1 MQECAMSTVREQ
13 RRSHEGSARRT
24 PGANGFAIC
33 AMLAVLLCAGP
44 ALGTTI
50 ESLLE
55 PFTGGHASVL
65 VTISDEDA
73 SLDDGELLVTV
84 EVLDGGAIR
93 GVFLDLSD
101 DSLLGGI
108 VAEGDYVT
116 DVETGNVIN
125 LGGGSN
131 LHGGG
136 SPCPCDLGVEIGTPG
151 GSRDFVQSTSFT
163 LSSSYGDLDISLFF
177 DQNVGVR
184 LSPRNSS
191 KLGGVLPVPEPS
203 SAALLG
209 LGVIGLAL
217 RRKLRS

>member
-1 MQECAMSTVREQ
+1 MASVRKQ
-13 RRSHEGSARRT
+13 LRSDEGSGRGI
-24 PGANGFAIC
+24 PGATGFSIG
-33 AMLAVLLCAGP
+33 AMLAVLLFAGP

-65 VTISDEDA
+65 VTVSDEDA
-73 SLDDGELLVTV
+73 SLADGELLVTV

-93 GVFLDLSD
+93 GVFLDLAD

-108 VAEGDYVT
+108 EVDGDYVT
-116 DVETGNVIN
+116 DVQTGSVIN

-131 LHGGG
+131 LNGGG
-136 SPCPCDLGVEIGTPG
+136 SPCPCDLGIEIGTPG

-163 LSSSYGDLDISLFF
+163 LSSSYGPLDIALFF
-177 DQNVGVR
+177 DQSVGVR

-209 LGVIGLAL
+209 LGVVGLTL
-217 RRKLRS
+217 RRKLRR

>member
-1 MQECAMSTVREQ
+1 
-13 RRSHEGSARRT
+13 
-24 PGANGFAIC
+24 
-33 AMLAVLLCAGP
+33 MLAVLLCAGP

-93 GVFLDLSD
+93 GV
-101 DSLLGGI
+101 
-108 VAEGDYVT
+108 
-116 DVETGNVIN
+116 
-125 LGGGSN
+125 N

>member
-1 MQECAMSTVREQ
+1 
-13 RRSHEGSARRT
+13 
-24 PGANGFAIC
+24 
-33 AMLAVLLCAGP
+33 MLAVLLCAGP
-44 ALGTTI
+44 ALGATI

-73 SLDDGELLVTV
+73 SLEDGELLVTV

-108 VAEGDYVT
+108 EADGDYVT

-131 LHGGG
+131 LNGGG

-191 KLGGVLPVPEPS
+191 KLGGVLPVPVPEPS

-209 LGVIGLAL
+209 IGVIGLAL
-217 RRKLRS
+217 RRKLHA

>member
-1 MQECAMSTVREQ
+1 MSTWTVREQ
-13 RRSHEGSARRT
+13 RRSQEGPACRA
-24 PGANGFAIC
+24 PGANGFAVG

-73 SLDDGELLVTV
+73 SLADGELLVTV

-108 VAEGDYVT
+108 DAAGDYVT

-131 LHGGG
+131 LNGGG
-136 SPCPCDLGVEIGTPG
+136 SPCPCDVGVEIGTPG
-151 GSRDFVQSTSFT
+151 GHRDFVQSTSFT

-191 KLGGVLPVPEPS
+191 KLGGILPIPEPS

-209 LGVIGLAL
+209 MGVIGLAL
-217 RRKLRS
+217 RRNLRA